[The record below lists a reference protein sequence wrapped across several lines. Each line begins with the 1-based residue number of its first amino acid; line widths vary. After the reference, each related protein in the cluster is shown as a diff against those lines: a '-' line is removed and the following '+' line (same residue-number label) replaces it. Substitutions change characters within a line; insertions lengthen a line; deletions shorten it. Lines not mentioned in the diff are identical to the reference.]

1 MKTRLYLRLA
11 IATVILVS
19 FCDACQQIPD
29 VEEFMEDIIFENPVD
44 EPVHYDKLIS
54 EVGIAIPFS
63 VTEIGTMIYQF
74 TYYDDQRLKTID
86 LNAHYA
92 DGEEYKGHAEY
103 SYSSEGVLM
112 YTSGMDLYMGQ
123 MNGITKFDFDADGML
138 KNYTCSGIEHI
149 PDFSFGR
156 TNSYY
161 FNDGF
166 LSSVFSRQ
174 SGAENQEFTREYDW
188 VDGNILQE
196 TTTGSDG
203 ESFEISYNY
212 TGYIDKSNLDLL
224 KLAYYLNYYKGLYFT
239 ADKVTFNDLSSKY
252 LPAEQIQFA
261 GEETYTFEYEFD
273 ADQYVKK
280 IYIYI
285 EGELFQIMNINYTD
299 EEPSDFPQDSSLNIS
314 EALGMPDG
322 TDVTI
327 SGTVVAVTQRGFLLG
342 DGTEML
348 YVYGGPE
355 WNLCVEKADRVK
367 VSGKMSTY
375 WNNRELILTKVDVI
389 GKVAISETSPYHID
403 ALNIRSFA
411 QSDSKPLMVQVEGV
425 LTSGEYDYV
434 IQVGDSDIILALE
447 FPMLDLSRYLGKT
460 INMTGYYLWTSTT
473 EAGNLV
479 MEVILDDFTVL
490 DTPYP
495 SGKTANCYIV
505 SSPGTYSFD
514 TVKGNSS
521 ESVGN
526 VVSAEVLWESFGTD
540 VVPSV
545 GDLISSVSYSGGKIT
560 YRVPYPFREG
570 NAVIAAKDE
579 YGTILWSWHIWLT
592 DQPIEQVYYND
603 AGTMM
608 DRNLGATSATPGDVG
623 ALGLL
628 YQWGRKDPFLGSSS
642 VYSSVEAEST
652 GKWPSPISTSSSSGN
667 VDYSVRNPMTFIY
680 SNSPDEF
687 DWHYSYRNN
696 ELWSSSKTIYDPCPL
711 GWRIPDGG
719 DNGIWSKACGY
730 LSYFIPEM
738 NDIYNGG
745 VNLSGYFGDDQIICY
760 PAPGW
765 RYGNDGILRDVRT
778 DGLYWSVATEDYYA
792 NVMYVAIY
800 NARIDSSTIMQRG
813 DALSVRCQKE

>member
-1 MKTRLYLRLA
+1 MKTRLYLRFA

-74 TYYDDQRLKTID
+74 TYDDDQRLKTID

-92 DGEEYKGHAEY
+92 DGEEYKGRAEY

-112 YTSGMDLYMGQ
+112 YTSGTDLYMGQ
-123 MNGITKFDFDADGML
+123 MNGITKFVFDADGML
-138 KNYTCSGIEHI
+138 QNYTCSGIEHI

-252 LPAEQIQFA
+252 FPAEQIQFA

-280 IYIYI
+280 VYIYI

-348 YVYGGPE
+348 YVYGGSE
-355 WNLCVEKADRVK
+355 WNVCVEKEDWVK

-389 GKVAISETSPYHID
+389 GEVAISETSPYHID

-411 QSDSKPLMVQVEGV
+411 QSDSKPLMVQVEGI
-425 LTSGEYDYV
+425 LTSGKYDYV

-490 DTPYP
+490 DKPYP

-540 VVPSV
+540 VAPSV
-545 GDLISSVSYSGGKIT
+545 GDLISSVSYSSDKISYT
-560 YRVPYPFREG
+560 VASPFKEG
-570 NAVIAAKDE
+570 NAVIAAKDAS
-579 YGTILWSWHIWLT
+579 GSILWSWHIWMT
-592 DQPIEQVYYND
+592 DMPEEQVYANN
-603 AGTMM
+603 AGILM

-623 ALGLL
+623 TYGLY
-628 YQWGRKDPFLGSSS
+628 YQWGRKDPFLGATNNDQESKSTNIWPSS
-642 VYSSVEAEST
+642 V
-652 GKWPSPISTSSSSGN
+652 KTSSTTGTI
-667 VDYSVRNPMTFIY
+667 DYAIKHPMTFISY
-680 SNSPDEF
+680 SAVNY
-687 DWHYSYRNN
+687 DWCMTSDYTRWGSD
-696 ELWSSSKTIYDPCPL
+696 KTIYDPCPS
-711 GWRIPDGG
+711 GWRVPDGG
-719 DNGIWSKACGY
+719 REGFWAKSG
-730 LSYFIPEM
+730 LM
-738 NDIYNGG
+738 NSDTN
-745 VNLSGYFGDDQIICY
+745 
-760 PAPGW
+760 
-765 RYGNDGILRDVRT
+765 
-778 DGLYWSVATEDYYA
+778 DYYHWWTYQSQYDGMIFNQPYCLQSVWYPSTGQRHQEDGRLYGVSLWGVYHA
-792 NVMYVAIY
+792 ISPQFWYSEGFDFSASSYYVEEVGPSYATG
-800 NARIDSSTIMQRG
+800 A
-813 DALSVRCQKE
+813 AVRCYKID